1 MKQLFIALIIVL
13 SLLTLVGVL
22 YVRPNRNAD
31 RGIIQAVWELSDE
44 PAIEKLEYGFRSWC
58 AKEFSNS
65 GETVPSFHDLSLLKA
80 DDPKRADYENR
91 FRRWYNS
98 TQSISLTD
106 IPRLVWATDDNP
118 ARQSQIQRFR
128 KWHLEKYGELIDVVT
143 DPASR
148 DTREGSSVTK
158 PVIQSIGG
166 AGADILETYGPKQLE
181 AMVRSGIALDVTK
194 DAAELGF
201 EYTRCFEA
209 GWSSFVYKGKQYGL
223 PANIGYVVLFYHKDL
238 AKQAGVTIPTGGW
251 TIEQLNEIAQ
261 KLSVESSDIPGGKRW
276 GIVGMSPWPM
286 ALAAGAH
293 FFTSDGTRSIY
304 NSPEAARAFQAYL
317 DLMYKYEVM
326 PTPADTASMAAA
338 GGFTGGG
345 NNGLYFAAKLSAMT
359 IGGRWEYVT
368 YAESNY
374 ERVIRPALQRASGA
388 SEVGEYKNMIA
399 RILQSLDRD
408 PLSPL
413 SHDDYELIRNVLKPD
428 DRNRLMQIGVAHVPT
443 LHGDIKYTDVG
454 ARVAIVN
461 RQSKHRRYAVRFLQ
475 FFGSEEYN
483 ELINQTF
490 DSICGVVEY
499 CTDDNG
505 ISGLP
510 EPLPGLEDFDSPVFV
525 KAMDGAE
532 SQQLSPFIGPERL
545 GYLAGQVM
553 DQLTNNRFSAAE
565 AARLIQQRINE
576 QIRANLIRDP
586 ELRRKWEEFT
596 GETFDPQRS
605 LR

>member
-1 MKQLFIALIIVL
+1 VKQLFIALIIIL

-44 PAIEKLEYGFRSWC
+44 LAIEKLEDGFRAWC
-58 AKEFSNS
+58 DQEFLNS
-65 GETVPSFHDLSLLKA
+65 GETVASFHDLSLLKMN
-80 DDPKRADYENR
+80 DPKRVEYENR

-98 TQSISLTD
+98 TQPISLTD

-118 ARQSQIQRFR
+118 ARQSQIQLFR

-166 AGADILETYGPKQLE
+166 AGADVLETYGPKQLE
-181 AMVRSGIALDVTK
+181 AMVRSGIALEVTK

-201 EYTRCFEA
+201 EYTRCFDA
-209 GWSSFVYKGKQYGL
+209 GWSSFVYDGRQYGF

-238 AKQAGVTIPTGGW
+238 AAQAGVTIPSGGW
-251 TIEQLNEIAQ
+251 TIDQLVKTAQ
-261 KLSVESSDIPGGKRW
+261 KLTVESSDIPGGKRW
-276 GIVGMSPWPM
+276 GIVGMHPWPM
-286 ALAAGAH
+286 ALAAGAR
-293 FFTSDGTRSIY
+293 FFTPDGTRSIY

-317 DLMYKYEVM
+317 DLMYKYKVM

-374 ERVIRPALQRASGA
+374 ERVIRPALERALSVTDDV
-388 SEVGEYKNMIA
+388 EFKTTVT
-399 RILQSLDRD
+399 RIIQSLDRD
-408 PLSPL
+408 LLAAL
-413 SHDDYELIRNVLKPD
+413 SHDDYELIRNVLTSD
-428 DRNRLMQIGVAHVPT
+428 DRSRLMQIGVAHVPT
-443 LHGDIKYTDVG
+443 PKGDIKYTDVG

-461 RQSKHRRYAVRFLQ
+461 RKSKHRKYAVRFLQ
-475 FFGSEEYN
+475 FLGSEEYN

-490 DSICGVVEY
+490 DSICGVVEF
-499 CTDDNG
+499 CTDGDG
-505 ISGLP
+505 ISGSP
-510 EPLPGLEDFDSPVFV
+510 EPLPGLEDFDSSVFV

-553 DQLTNNRFSAAE
+553 DQLTNNRFSAGEAE
-565 AARLIQQRINE
+565 RLIQQRINE

-586 ELRRKWEEFT
+586 ELRRKWEELA
-596 GETFDPQRS
+596 GETFDLQWS